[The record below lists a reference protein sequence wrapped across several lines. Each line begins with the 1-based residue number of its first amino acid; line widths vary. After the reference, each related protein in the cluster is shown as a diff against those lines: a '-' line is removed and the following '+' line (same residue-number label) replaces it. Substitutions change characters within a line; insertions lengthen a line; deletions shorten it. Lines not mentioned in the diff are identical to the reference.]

1 MRRPHSIMQNGWRFV
16 VDMKG
21 SICLKR
27 KQIEFGTELDENK
40 KQFKFMICENEF
52 IVREIPQQYKI
63 VKVGNGGLTL
73 TGTQFEELQETV
85 GEPNA
90 RRILR
95 KYENGNNSDD
105 LYIVYIK
112 KDDKVEIVDEIYGF
126 ETLINKYKGIVRFTK
141 AERSSFR
148 Y

>member
-1 MRRPHSIMQNGWRFV
+1 MIYA
-16 VDMKG
+16 
-21 SICLKR
+21 
-27 KQIEFGTELDENK
+27 NK
-40 KQFKFMICENEF
+40 F
-52 IVREIPQQYKI
+52 IVREIPQRYKI
-63 VKVGNGGLTL
+63 VKVGIDGLTL

-112 KDDKVEIVDEIYGF
+112 KDDKIEIVDEIYGY
-126 ETLINKYKGIVRFTK
+126 EALINKCHQPSKLKT
-141 AERSSFR
+141 
-148 Y
+148 